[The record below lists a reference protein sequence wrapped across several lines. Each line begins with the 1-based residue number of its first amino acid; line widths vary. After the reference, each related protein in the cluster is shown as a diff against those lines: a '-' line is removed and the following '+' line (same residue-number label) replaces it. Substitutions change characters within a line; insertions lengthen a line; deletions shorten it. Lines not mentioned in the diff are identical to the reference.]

1 MSGDSTFTYLDAYC
15 ERAGDTHLWGEPLNA
30 VTNLAFIAAALVA
43 CGVWRSYAHLT
54 LRNSWD
60 ILLLMVTL
68 AIIGVGSGLWHLVPS
83 GRTLLMDVIPIVVF
97 MNIYLLSAAVR
108 LLRLRWFGAIG
119 LLAVFHALNYASEA
133 FLPRDV
139 LNGSIMYIPAF
150 IMLGVIYAGLAK
162 KGDEARHLVS
172 RATLLFLL
180 SLTFRTIDMDICGL
194 FPLGTHFLWHVLNAC
209 VLYLLLQAL
218 IRKKP
223 VPAIT

>member
-15 ERAGDTHLWGEPLNA
+15 ERAGDTHLLGEPLNA
-30 VTNLAFIAAALVA
+30 VTNLAFIAAALIA
-43 CGVWRSYAHLT
+43 CRAWRSYPQFT

-68 AIIGVGSGLWHLVPS
+68 SIIGVGSGLWHLVPN
-83 GRTLLMDVIPIVVF
+83 GRTLLMDVIPIVLF

-108 LLRLRWFGAIG
+108 LLGLRWLGALG
-119 LLAVFHALNYASEA
+119 LLAVFHALNIASET

-162 KGDEARHLVS
+162 KRDEARHLVS

-180 SLTFRTIDMDICGL
+180 SLSFRTIDLEICGT
-194 FPLGTHFLWHVLNAC
+194 FPIGTHFLWHLLNAC
-209 VLYLLLQAL
+209 VLYLLLKAL
-218 IRKKP
+218 IRKKC
-223 VPAIT
+223 